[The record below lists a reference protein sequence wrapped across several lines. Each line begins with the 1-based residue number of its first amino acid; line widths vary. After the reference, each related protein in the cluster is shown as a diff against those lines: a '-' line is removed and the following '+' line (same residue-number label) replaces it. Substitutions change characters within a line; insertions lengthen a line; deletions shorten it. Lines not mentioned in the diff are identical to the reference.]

1 MMRALPAVPSNWK
14 DLMNNR
20 MVFEL
25 QRGSGGGEVEWLI
38 NGQSFDPAKWCAA

>member
-1 MMRALPAVPSNWK
+1 MRDVPPVPSNLK
-14 DLMNNR
+14 DMLNNR

-38 NGQSFDPAKWCAA
+38 NGQVFDPATVGAA